1 MYYECNTR
9 ASFLDNSPAGDALI
23 GVENLAACND
33 I

>member
-1 MYYECNTR
+1 MYYACNTK

-23 GVENLAACND
+23 GVENLAACHD